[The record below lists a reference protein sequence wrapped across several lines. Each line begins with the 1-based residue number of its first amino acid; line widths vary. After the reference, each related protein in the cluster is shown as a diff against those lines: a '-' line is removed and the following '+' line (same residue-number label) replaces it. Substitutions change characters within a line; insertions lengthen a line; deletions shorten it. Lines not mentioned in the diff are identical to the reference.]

1 MCHNYWSLRAAM
13 KTQHNQINKCE
24 GKKNKKLLWRR
35 WASLVTQT
43 VKNLPALQEN
53 QVRSLGWEVSSGEG
67 NGYSLQYSCLE
78 NSMDR
83 GTWWDT
89 VHGVSKCFLQYQ
101 GAQKPPGSL
110 VKRQTLIQWVR
121 LRWKI
126 KQSQVM
132 VKLFIC
138 RPHFVYQVSWTH
150 IPNPW
155 SLTWSSRH
163 PKSAY
168 GGSQATSN
176 IFKCPVQFLSSNILS
191 EGV

>member
-1 MCHNYWSLRAAM
+1 MRE
-13 KTQHNQINKCE
+13 KI
-24 GKKNKKLLWRR
+24 KKLLGRR
-35 WASLVTQT
+35 WASLVTQR
-43 VKNLPALQEN
+43 VKNLAATQET
-53 QVRSLGWEVSSGEG
+53 QVRSLGWEVFSGEG

-78 NSMDR
+78 NSTHR
-83 GTWWDT
+83 GTWWDS
-89 VHGVSKCFLQYQ
+89 VHGAAKCFLQYQ
-101 GAQKPPGSL
+101 GAYKPPGSL

-121 LRWKI
+121 LQWQI

-138 RPHFVYQVSWTH
+138 RPHFGYQVPWTH

-163 PKSAY
+163 PKSGY

-176 IFKCPVQFLSSNILS
+176 IFKCPVEILSSNILS